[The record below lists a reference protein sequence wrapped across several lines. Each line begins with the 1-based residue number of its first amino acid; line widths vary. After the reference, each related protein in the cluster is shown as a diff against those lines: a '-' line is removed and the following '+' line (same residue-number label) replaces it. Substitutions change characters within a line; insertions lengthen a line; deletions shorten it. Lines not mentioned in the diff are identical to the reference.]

1 MNQAL
6 ALIPRFFPSK
16 GLAFLWLPAGLVAV
30 VALLIVP
37 MPPIMLD
44 LFIATNLIIGVL
56 LLLAALYVV
65 KPLDFSTFPTVL
77 LITTLFRIGISVA
90 TARMIL
96 TKAEGGEIVH
106 QFGVMVAGGQ
116 LAVGLVVFLII
127 SIVQFIVVSKGAERV
142 AEVAARFSL
151 DAMPGKQLSIDSDL
165 RSGLLSKDEAKAKR
179 RMLEQESKFNGSLDG
194 AMKFVKGDAIVAI
207 VIVLINLLG
216 GLAVGMF
223 SHGMDAAT
231 ALETYA
237 ILSIGDGLVAQ
248 LPAFFSAIAAGLLVT
263 RTTDDETDR
272 DLAPAIAQ
280 QITGK
285 PHVMMIAGGV
295 SLLFGLIP
303 GFPTLIF
310 FSIGAVFI
318 SIGLLK
324 HPEFGVPVRTR
335 LGMPQLTQKVAMPVG
350 QARLEAPVQ
359 VAIEPLQLKIGIAA
373 EGEDYARLQE
383 LLVTT
388 IAQLA
393 EKSGVPL
400 PSMHIVADDALPANG
415 WSLSAFDA
423 PLGSGVSQ
431 ADDVPMHVALL
442 TEHLLGRNLSLFLG
456 LQEVTDMLNRLG
468 DQYPEVVKEAVRAVP
483 TGKIAEVLRLLADE
497 GVPLRN
503 LRDAIEALADIGQY
517 EREAPPMAERTR
529 IAMRRHLIA
538 PLCDDGRL
546 RVLMVGSELEAIIR
560 ETLTEV
566 DGQMRLAIN
575 PMQMRAMIGLLS
587 DQVRESGARVI
598 LTSQD
603 LRRPLRLM
611 IAADL
616 PDIAIVSFNELNPSV
631 PLDIVGEMN
640 RAPDALP
647 NDVPPHMAPDTAT
660 GQTPAQTPAEYAQ

>member
-1 MNQAL
+1 VNRAL
-6 ALIPRFFPSK
+6 ALVPRFFPSK

-37 MPPIMLD
+37 MPPFMLD
-44 LFIATNLIIGVL
+44 MFIAMNLIIGVL

-77 LITTLFRIGISVA
+77 LITTLFRIGISVS
-90 TARMIL
+90 TARMVL
-96 TKAEGGEIVH
+96 TEANAGTIVH

-127 SIVQFIVVSKGAERV
+127 SIVQFVVISKGAERV

-165 RSGLLSKDEAKAKR
+165 RSGMLTKDEARQKR
-179 RMLEQESKFNGSLDG
+179 RILEQESKFNGSLDG

-223 SHGMDAAT
+223 SKGMDAAT

-248 LPAFFSAIAAGLLVT
+248 LPAFFSAVAAGLLVT

-285 PHVMMIAGGV
+285 PHVMMIAGGIAI
-295 SLLFGLIP
+295 LFGLIP
-303 GFPTLIF
+303 GFPVLVF
-310 FSIGAVFI
+310 FSIGVLFI
-318 SIGLLK
+318 GIGLMN
-324 HPEFGVPVRTR
+324 HPEYGVQIRGR
-335 LGMPQLTQKVAMPVG
+335 LGMPQKTEKVAMPIG
-350 QARLEAPVQ
+350 QARLEAPTQ
-359 VAIEPLQLKIGIAA
+359 VAIEPLQLKIRMANN
-373 EGEDYARLQE
+373 GEDYERLNQH
-383 LLVTT
+383 L
-388 IAQLA
+388 IAIISALS
-393 EKSGVPL
+393 ERSGVPL
-400 PSMHIVADDALPANG
+400 PSMFVNADPDGPLPPNG
-415 WSLSAFDA
+415 WALSAFDA
-423 PLGSGVSQ
+423 PLGGGISQ
-431 ADDVPMHVALL
+431 ADDVPRHVALL
-442 TEHLLGRNLSLFLG
+442 TEHLLERNLSLFLG

-517 EREAPPMAERTR
+517 ERETVPMAERTR

-538 PLCDDGRL
+538 PLCEEGRL

-575 PMQMRAMIGLLS
+575 PIQMRAMIALLK
-587 DQVRESGARVI
+587 DQAQQSHARVI

-611 IAADL
+611 VAADL
-616 PDIAIVSFNELNPSV
+616 PEISIISFNELNPSV
-631 PLDIVGEMN
+631 PLDIVGELN
-640 RAPDALP
+640 RAPETLP
-647 NDVPPHMAPDTAT
+647 HE
-660 GQTPAQTPAEYAQ
+660 AQAEYAQ

>member
-1 MNQAL
+1 VNRAI

-37 MPPIMLD
+37 MPPVMLD
-44 LFIATNLIIGVL
+44 MFIAMNLIIGVL

-90 TARMIL
+90 TARMVL
-96 TKAEGGEIVH
+96 TEAHAGQIVQ

-127 SIVQFIVVSKGAERV
+127 SIVQFIVISKGAERV

-165 RSGLLSKDEAKAKR
+165 RSGLLTKEEAKQKR

-223 SHGMDAAT
+223 SKGMDAAT

-248 LPAFFSAIAAGLLVT
+248 LPAFFSAVAAGLLVT

-295 SLLFGLIP
+295 AVLFGLIP
-303 GFPTLIF
+303 GFPMLIF
-310 FSIGAVFI
+310 FG
-318 SIGLLK
+318 IGLLFMGIGLMN
-324 HPEFGVPVRTR
+324 HPEFGAQIRDR
-335 LGMPQLTQKVAMPVG
+335 LGMPQKQQKVDMPIG
-350 QARLEAPVQ
+350 QVRLEAPVQ
-359 VAIEPLQLKIGIAA
+359 VAIEPLQLRLGMAN
-373 EGEDYARLQE
+373 EGEDYDRLNRE
-383 LLVTT
+383 LTGI
-388 IAQLA
+388 IAALS
-393 EKSGVPL
+393 ERSGVPL
-400 PSMHIVADDALPANG
+400 PSMHVIADPAVAPNA

-423 PLGSGVSQ
+423 PLGSGISQ
-431 ADDVPMHVALL
+431 ADDVPRHIALL
-442 TEHLLGRNLSLFLG
+442 TEHLLERNLSLFLG

-468 DQYPEVVKEAVRAVP
+468 DQYPEVVKEAVRAIP

-517 EREAPPMAERTR
+517 EREAVPMAERTR

-538 PLCDDGRL
+538 PLCDEGRL
-546 RVLMVGSELEAIIR
+546 RVLMVGSELEGIIR

-575 PMQMRAMIGLLS
+575 PMQMRSMIALLA

-616 PDIAIVSFNELNPSV
+616 PEISIISFNELNPSV
-631 PLDIVGEMN
+631 PLDIVGELN
-640 RAPDALP
+640 RAVETLSHEP
-647 NDVPPHMAPDTAT
+647 
-660 GQTPAQTPAEYAQ
+660 QAEYAE